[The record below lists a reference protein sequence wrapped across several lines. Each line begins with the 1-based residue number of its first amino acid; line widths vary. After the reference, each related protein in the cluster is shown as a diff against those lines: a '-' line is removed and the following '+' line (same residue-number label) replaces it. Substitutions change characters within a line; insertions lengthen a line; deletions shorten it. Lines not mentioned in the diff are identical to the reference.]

1 MELREYQKDIV
12 SQVFEKRD
20 NVLVVLPTGGGKTV
34 IAKEI
39 INKVDTPVL
48 FIVPKLE
55 LIRQAANT
63 FGEECDII
71 WASQTSIF
79 GNHITVASKQTLMRR
94 DLSDYFHKPITVIVD
109 EVHIGLQSLKNCLGT
124 VKVDRI
130 IGLTATPE
138 RGDGRSFIVKEK
150 CVHQCKDDKVYEY
163 AVFDRVINDW
173 NIQELQKLG
182 YLSPL
187 NVTINPNAEK
197 LSHIKP
203 KHTYDD
209 ELDSDVIMDELG
221 DEFFSFVEKAKQFKG
236 KPTIIFTPDL
246 KSLDVVLITLEKSG
260 LKYKGIDGTMEVEN
274 RKVIL
279 DELENGVIDGVVN
292 CGVLTTGFDMP
303 CVKQCILIRHIKS
316 KMLFF
321 QIVGRFIRPYEN
333 ETAQIYDFA
342 GTSYNFATASNPDV
356 FSKPMEWKYE
366 GFEIKESEEEKKA
379 RLETE
384 ELQET
389 IGEMNIT
396 WTEYL
401 KDPVSTLLNCLLS
414 YKENFEMS
422 LYQSVADETKHIRRQ
437 AEKRIENEA
446 YKARQEAKKEV
457 IAEKED
463 VIKAEVDK
471 RVSQC
476 APMNQI
482 KSWFFENGFEW
493 FRRNYPMILTQA
505 NYNETDKQKYISAQI
520 DETLK
525 AKLEKIRKEVY
536 DQLPFDNLD
545 MNDSIVYGLYIQR
558 TDWWLK
564 NFKCM

>member
-1 MELREYQKDIV
+1 MELREYQKNIV
-12 SQVFEKRD
+12 SQVFEKKD
-20 NVLVVLPTGGGKTV
+20 NVLIVLPTGGGKTV

-39 INKVDTPVL
+39 IRNIKTPVL

-63 FGEECDII
+63 FEEECDII
-71 WASQTSIF
+71 WSSQTSVF

-94 DLSDYFHKPITVIVD
+94 DLNNYFNEPITVIVD
-109 EVHIGLQSLKNCLGT
+109 EVHIGLQSLKDCLGT
-124 VKVDRI
+124 VEVDRI

-138 RGDGRSFIVKEK
+138 RGDGRSFVVKDK
-150 CVHQCKDDKVYEY
+150 CVKKCKDDKVYEY

-203 KHTYDD
+203 KHKYDD

-221 DEFFSFVEKAKQFKG
+221 DEFFSFVEKAKEFKG

-246 KSLDVVLITLEKSG
+246 KSLDVVLLTLEKSG
-260 LKYKGIDGTMEVEN
+260 LKYKGIDGGMEVEY
-274 RKVIL
+274 RKQIL
-279 DELENGVIDGVVN
+279 NELENSELDGVVN

-321 QIVGRFIRPYEN
+321 QIVGRFIRPYNN
-333 ETAQIYDFA
+333 EVAQIYDFA
-342 GTSYNFATASNPDV
+342 GTSYNFATAANPDV

-366 GFEIKESEEEKKA
+366 GFEIKESEEERKL
-379 RLETE
+379 REETE
-384 ELQET
+384 ELQDT

-401 KDPVSTLLNCLLS
+401 KDPISTLLKCLLT
-414 YKENFEMS
+414 YKENFEIS
-422 LYQSVADETKHIRRQ
+422 LQKSVIDETKYIKRQ
-437 AEKRIENEA
+437 AERRIENESQ
-446 YKARQEAKKEV
+446 KARQEAKKEI

-463 VIKAEVDK
+463 IIQAEVDK
-471 RVSQC
+471 RVSQS

-482 KSWFFENGFEW
+482 KNWFFANGFEW
-493 FRRNYPMILTQA
+493 FRRNYPTILMQA

-520 DETLK
+520 DEPLK
-525 AKLEKIRKEVY
+525 QKLEKIRKEVY
-536 DQLPFDNLD
+536 NQLPFDNLD
-545 MNDSIVYGLYIQR
+545 MNDSIVYGLYTQR
-558 TDWWLK
+558 TDWWLR
-564 NFKCM
+564 NFKL